1 MNLILGFGKTG
12 ASFVRYLKN
21 KDLSFLIMDSRLDP
35 PGLLQFKDLSKKNL
49 ILGGFDLNVLGKV
62 KRVLVSPGIN
72 FHSKIL
78 KEARNLGIKIQ
89 TDIEIFLE
97 ETRSKTILVT
107 GTNAK
112 TTVVS
117 MAGHLLKKVYGEDQV
132 ICCGN
137 IGKPVLDII
146 QADNLISVVEVSSFH
161 LEHSKILPSD
171 IAVLLNIQQDHL
183 DRHLSFERYS
193 QIKQRI
199 LLNTNTGL
207 VGIKDLNPELL
218 CKENI
223 LNYEDLLEPLKKEIS
238 SSINKEWPLH
248 ELENVK
254 AVISI
259 YIALEALYGN
269 LDINK
274 IEKENL
280 SLIKKN
286 INLIHSFVRLPHRFE
301 VLGTKK
307 GITYINDSKSTN
319 ISSLV
324 VAVNSAERKY
334 GKNKILLICGG
345 DSKAQDFSSI
355 SQGSLDSIKHI
366 FTFGKDKEIIMNNL
380 KNKVECTVTKDL
392 KNALLNARSFS
403 KEGDV
408 IMLSP
413 ACSSTDMFSDYKER
427 GMKFRELT
435 GFM

>member
-1 MNLILGFGKTG
+1 M
-12 ASFVRYLKN
+12 
-21 KDLSFLIMDSRLDP
+21 
-35 PGLLQFKDLSKKNL
+35 
-49 ILGGFDLNVLGKV
+49 
-62 KRVLVSPGIN
+62 
-72 FHSKIL
+72 
-78 KEARNLGIKIQ
+78 
-89 TDIEIFLE
+89 
-97 ETRSKTILVT
+97 
-107 GTNAK
+107 
-112 TTVVS
+112 
-117 MAGHLLKKVYGEDQV
+117 
-132 ICCGN
+132 
-137 IGKPVLDII
+137 
-146 QADNLISVVEVSSFH
+146 
-161 LEHSKILPSD
+161 
-171 IAVLLNIQQDHL
+171 
-183 DRHLSFERYS
+183 
-193 QIKQRI
+193 
-199 LLNTNTGL
+199 
-207 VGIKDLNPELL
+207 
-218 CKENI
+218 
-223 LNYEDLLEPLKKEIS
+223 
-238 SSINKEWPLH
+238 H

-286 INLIHSFVRLPHRFE
+286 INHIHSFVRPPHRYE
-301 VLGTKK
+301 VLGTEK

-324 VAVNSAERKY
+324 AAVNSAEKKY
-334 GKNKILLICGG
+334 GKNRILLLCGG

-355 SQGSLDSIKHI
+355 SQSSLNSIKHI

-435 GFM
+435 GFI